1 MLKRE
6 NKPAAIL
13 TISEPMLQEVSE
25 RIECRSGLHF
35 PRERFADLQR
45 GLVAVARELGFRDAG
60 AYAESLLSRDLCAAD
75 LEALAGSLTI
85 GETHFFRDPCAFA
98 FLETTLLPE
107 LIAARRAGQRR
118 LRIWS
123 AGCATGE
130 EPYSIAILLHRLI
143 PDLDDWHITILGTDL
158 NPKVLA
164 RAAAGIYTEWSFR
177 DTPAWVKP
185 RCFLKRSGG
194 RHELQPWLKRMVS
207 FACLNLV
214 DDVYPSVLN
223 NTNAMDLII
232 CRNVLLYFAPAR
244 IPQIV
249 GRFHSA
255 LVDGG
260 QLVLGAVEASQL
272 TFPELTP
279 VAALG
284 VALYRKNGAA
294 AAQIVSESGRKA
306 TIGDRCGPQPSAGP
320 PAPSARPHPPR
331 ETVPVPP
338 AERGNA
344 FAEANTLYAAGRYR
358 EARATLLAWN
368 SRQHAGDPRA
378 AGLLAQCHANLGE
391 LAEALVWCERAVA
404 ISRTDP
410 ELHFLR
416 AGILQELQR
425 DEEALRALRSVLFLD
440 PAHVLAHFTMANLHR
455 RRSHMPL
462 ASKHLA
468 NVRLLL
474 ANRDPGE
481 ELPQSGGL
489 TVGRLSGMLAPEKE
503 GTADE

>member
-1 MLKRE
+1 MSDPG
-6 NKPAAIL
+6 NKPAATLDIFDPL
-13 TISEPMLQEVSE
+13 LQQVSE
-25 RIECRSGLHF
+25 RIECRTGLHF
-35 PRERFADLQR
+35 PRERFADLER
-45 GLVAVARELGFRDAG
+45 GLAKAARETGFSDAR
-60 AYAESLLSRDLCAAD
+60 AYAESLLNRDLHTAD

-85 GETHFFRDPCAFA
+85 GETHFFRDPGAFA

-107 LIAARRAGQRR
+107 LISARRAGHRR

-143 PDLDDWHITILGTDL
+143 PDLADWHITILGTDI

-164 RAAAGIYTEWSFR
+164 RAAAGIYSEWSFR

-185 RCFLKRSGG
+185 RYFLKRSGG
-194 RHELQPWLKRMVS
+194 HYELQSWLKLMVS
-207 FACLNLV
+207 FTCLNLV
-214 DDVYPSVLN
+214 DDVYPSILN

-232 CRNVLLYFAPAR
+232 CRNVLLYFTPSR
-244 IPQIV
+244 IPQV
-249 GRFHSA
+249 VRRFHSA

-260 QLVLGAVEASQL
+260 QLVLGAVEASQT

-279 VAALG
+279 VAAPG

-294 AAQIVSESGRKA
+294 TLGT
-306 TIGDRCGPQPSAGP
+306 TIGDFSGPHKAVCPPSVRSP
-320 PAPSARPHPPR
+320 VIHSPAHLPR
-331 ETVPVPP
+331 EAISDLPVG
-338 AERGNA
+338 RGNA

-358 EARATLLAWN
+358 EAREALLAGN
-368 SRQHAGDPRA
+368 SRKRDDDPRA

-391 LAEALVWCERAVA
+391 LAEALVCCDRAVA
-404 ISRTDP
+404 VSRTDP
-410 ELHFLR
+410 VLHFLR

-425 DEEALRALRSVLFLD
+425 DEEALLALRSVLFLD
-440 PAHVLAHFTMANLHR
+440 PGHVLAHFTMANLHR
-455 RRSHMPL
+455 RRNRMSL

-474 ANRDPGE
+474 ANLDPGE

-489 TVGRLSGMLAPEKE
+489 TVGRLSGMLAEKKE
-503 GTADE
+503 GTTDE